1 MGFRIGAY
9 MGSDGYIDLQVNG
22 YAGTDFND
30 PSMDM
35 EQIHGAARRLRQD
48 GTAKILATVVTA
60 SPENMTTCLRNLVA
74 ARADDPL
81 TAEVIA
87 GFHVEGPF
95 ISPEAGYRGAHP
107 AESVRMADRDFAANL
122 LEAGAGFIKL
132 FTLAP
137 ESDPGGRVT
146 RWLADHGV
154 QVAAGHTNASLDE
167 LQSCMDQGLALFTH
181 LGNGCPMQM
190 HRHDN
195 IIQRALSLRRHLHY
209 GLIADGVH
217 LPPFVL
223 RNIID
228 LAGIS
233 RCFAVTDGISA
244 AGLGPGCYT
253 LGGQTVKVDDT
264 LVVWAAD
271 RSHFVGSAA
280 TMRRCTTVLA
290 DVRFSRE
297 EMDSLLI
304 HNPAR
309 LIGCTG

>member
-1 MGFRIGAY
+1 

-30 PSMDM
+30 PSVGM
-35 EQIHGAARRLRQD
+35 EQIHGAVRRLRHD

-60 SPENMTTCLRNLVA
+60 SPENMIACLRNLVA
-74 ARADDPL
+74 ARVGDPL

-87 GFHVEGPF
+87 GFHIEGPF
-95 ISPEAGYRGAHP
+95 ISPEAGYRGAHL
-107 AESVRMADRDFAANL
+107 AEAIRMADRDLAAKL
-122 LEAGAGFIKL
+122 LEAGAGLVRL

-137 ESDPGGRVT
+137 ERDPGGRVT

-154 QVAAGHTNASLDE
+154 RVAAGHTNASLDE
-167 LQSCMDQGLALFTH
+167 LQSCMGQGLTLFTH

-195 IIQRALSLRRHLHY
+195 IIQRALSLRRDLHY
-209 GLIADGVH
+209 GLIADGAH

-233 RCFAVTDGISA
+233 RCFAVTDAISA
-244 AGLGPGCYT
+244 AGLGPGIYT
-253 LGGQTVKVDDT
+253 LGGQTVNVDQT
-264 LVVWAAD
+264 QVVWAAD

-280 TMRRCTTVLA
+280 NMGRCAAVLA
-290 DVRFSRE
+290 GAGFSRE
-297 EMDSLLI
+297 EMDALLI

-309 LIGCTG
+309 IIGFPTNILK

>member
-1 MGFRIGAY
+1 

-167 LQSCMDQGLALFTH
+167 LQSCIDQGLTLFTH

-233 RCFAVTDGISA
+233 RCFAVTDGISKWTIRWWFGRPTA
-244 AGLGPGCYT
+244 RILSDPPPPCAVARRFWLT
-253 LGGQTVKVDDT
+253 
-264 LVVWAAD
+264 
-271 RSHFVGSAA
+271 SGSAGKRWIA
-280 TMRRCTTVLA
+280 
-290 DVRFSRE
+290 
-297 EMDSLLI
+297 SLSIIPPGSSAALGEVTFQGGRSLSGL
-304 HNPAR
+304 P
-309 LIGCTG
+309 